1 MKTYRSS
8 QWTLLKYRS
17 YIVYKAAI
25 LLFLNGFPKLENEAE
40 ERTSPCNV
48 SNLHIQNN
56 TLGNQNTSF
65 CHTPMPHLDFPRHKK
80 RRQEIQ
86 YGGSIESRT

>member
-1 MKTYRSS
+1 MNFDEY
-8 QWTLLKYRS
+8 LS

-25 LLFLNGFPKLENEAE
+25 LLFLNGFPKLENEGE

-65 CHTPMPHLDFPRHKK
+65 CHTLKPHLDFPSHKK
-80 RRQEIQ
+80 GRQRIQ
-86 YGGSIESRT
+86 YGGSIELRTLCS